1 LIIVDGNVEFQTN
14 RFEGFL
20 ICNGS
25 VRQTKNGSFL
35 SQGNIWAN
43 SFDFGNGKLMVDFDP
58 FFWDNPD
65 FDKRMRVPGM
75 W

>member
-1 LIIVDGNVEFQTN
+1 
-14 RFEGFL
+14 
-20 ICNGS
+20 
-25 VRQTKNGSFL
+25 
-35 SQGNIWAN
+35 
-43 SFDFGNGKLMVDFDP
+43 MVDFDP